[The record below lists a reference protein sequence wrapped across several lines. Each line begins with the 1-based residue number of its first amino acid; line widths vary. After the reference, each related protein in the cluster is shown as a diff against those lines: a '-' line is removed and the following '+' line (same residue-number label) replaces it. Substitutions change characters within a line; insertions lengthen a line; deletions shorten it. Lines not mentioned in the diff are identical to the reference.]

1 MPDLGSNNTPVP
13 MPRNYVG
20 GPDQFGMIRIVDG
33 HKAYAIG
40 EEGRNCYYPN
50 GDPDAASDSRE
61 TSMDMS
67 PEDY

>member
-1 MPDLGSNNTPVP
+1 
-13 MPRNYVG
+13 MPRGYVG
-20 GPDQFGMIRIVDG
+20 GSTDFSVIRIVDG
-33 HKAYAIG
+33 HQAGAIG

-50 GDPDAASDSRE
+50 GDPDMSSESGE